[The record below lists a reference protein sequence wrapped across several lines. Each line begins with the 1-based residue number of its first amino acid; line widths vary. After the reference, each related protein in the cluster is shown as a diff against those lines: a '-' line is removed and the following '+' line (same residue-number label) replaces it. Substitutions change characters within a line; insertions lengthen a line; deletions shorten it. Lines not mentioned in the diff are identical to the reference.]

1 MQMPVLTSPRRVSV
15 LDADGR
21 PLAAAITCAEADPE
35 VLFLVDV
42 DSQALLLNYYFGR
55 GERAVMLEV
64 DGAIIHGSLG
74 TSWGGNERR
83 WSVEVPSAEPTLT
96 PARLAHSHHG

>member
-1 MQMPVLTSPRRVSV
+1 MPVPASPRRVSV

-83 WSVEVPSAEPTLT
+83 WSVEVPSAELALT